1 VSNVSATTTP
11 SWLLQEHVALCP
23 CGCIGKRQK
32 ANFIDKTIVGGS
44 RLVRQSIFADDTAAL
59 PGVLQ
64 GLDPRVKLVS
74 TVGLL
79 VVTSLVRHVPILLAI
94 SAAAAVLAGLSKIST
109 AFFLKRVWMFIP
121 FFTGIV
127 VLPATFSFITAG
139 DIVVPLGHWFGH
151 RVGLTRQGLTS
162 AALLVTRV
170 AASISLVLLVV
181 LTTSWTRLVASLR
194 ALGMPR
200 LFVMVLGMAHR
211 YVFYLLNTVTDMY
224 EARKARTALV
234 EGSVANGRLFVA
246 ATAGSLFGKAHAM
259 SDEVHQAMTA
269 RGYTGQ
275 ARSLKTFQ
283 LRLAD
288 GLYALACVVA
298 CVVALGV
305 DRALGR

>member
-1 VSNVSATTTP
+1 MTASTTP
-11 SWLLQEHVALCP
+11 SWLLQEQFALCP

-32 ANFIDKTIVGGS
+32 ANFVDKTIVGGS
-44 RLVRQSIFADDTAAL
+44 KLVRQSIFADDTAAL
-59 PGVLQ
+59 PGALQ
-64 GLDPRVKLVS
+64 ELDPRVKLVS
-74 TVGLL
+74 AVALL
-79 VVTSLVRHVPILLAI
+79 VVTSMVRHVPILLAI
-94 SAAAAVLAGLSKIST
+94 SALAALVARLSKIST
-109 AFFLKRVWMFIP
+109 TFFLKRVWMFIP

-127 VLPATFSFITAG
+127 VLPATFSFITSG

-162 AALLVTRV
+162 AALLITRV
-170 AASISLVLLVV
+170 AASISIVLLVV

-194 ALGMPR
+194 SLGLPR
-200 LFVMVLGMAHR
+200 MFVMVLGMAHR

-224 EARKARTALV
+224 EARKARTARV
-234 EGSVANGRLFVA
+234 EGSVANGRMFVA

-283 LRLAD
+283 LRSAD
-288 GLYALACVVA
+288 GLYVLACIAA
-298 CVVALGV
+298 CALALGV

>member
-1 VSNVSATTTP
+1 MSEVTVSATP
-11 SWLLQEHVALCP
+11 SWLLQEQLALCP

-44 RLVRQSIFADDTAAL
+44 KLLRQSLFADDTAAL

-74 TVGLL
+74 AVALL
-79 VVTSLVRHVPILLAI
+79 VATSIVRHVPILLAV
-94 SAAAAVLAGLSKIST
+94 SALAAVVAGLSKIST
-109 AFFLKRVWMFIP
+109 TFFLKRVWMFIP

-127 VLPATFSFITAG
+127 VLPATFSFITSG

-170 AASISLVLLVV
+170 AASISIVLLVV

-194 ALGMPR
+194 SLGLPR
-200 LFVMVLGMAHR
+200 MFVMVLGMAHR

-224 EARKARTALV
+224 EARKARTAKV
-234 EGSVANGRLFVA
+234 GGSVASGRMFVA

-275 ARSLKTFQ
+275 ARSMKTSQ
-283 LRLAD
+283 LRVAD
-288 GLYALACVVA
+288 GMYALACIAA

>member
-1 VSNVSATTTP
+1 MSSVTASTTP
-11 SWLLQEHVALCP
+11 SWLLQEPVSLCP

-44 RLVRQSIFADDTAAL
+44 KLLRQSLFADDTAAL

-64 GLDPRVKLVS
+64 ALDPRVKLVS
-74 TVGLL
+74 AVALL
-79 VVTSLVRHVPILLAI
+79 VVTSLVRHVPVLLAV
-94 SAAAAVLAGLSKIST
+94 SALAALVAGLSKISVP
-109 AFFLKRVWMFIP
+109 FFLKRVWMFIP

-127 VLPATFSFITAG
+127 VLPATFSFITSG
-139 DIVVPLGHWFGH
+139 EIVVPLGHWFGH

-170 AASISLVLLVV
+170 AASISIVLLVV

-194 ALGMPR
+194 SLGLPR
-200 LFVMVLGMAHR
+200 LFVMVLAMAHR
-211 YVFYLLNTVTDMY
+211 YVFYLLNTVTEMY
-224 EARKARTALV
+224 EARKARTAQV
-234 EGSVANGRLFVA
+234 EGSVASGRMFVA

-275 ARSLKTFQ
+275 ARSLKAFR
-283 LRLAD
+283 LRTAD
-288 GLYALACVVA
+288 VLYALSCITACA
-298 CVVALGV
+298 VALGV